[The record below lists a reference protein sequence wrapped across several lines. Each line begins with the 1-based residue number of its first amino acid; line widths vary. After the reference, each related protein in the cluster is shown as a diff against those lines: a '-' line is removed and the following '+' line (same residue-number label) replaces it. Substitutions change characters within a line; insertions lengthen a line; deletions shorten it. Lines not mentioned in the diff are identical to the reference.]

1 MRVAAGDHRRQ
12 KQLLN
17 MKLPNW
23 VVPGS
28 AVLFC
33 AACAV
38 LQSPTEHMR
47 TLARDAKFL
56 PVELSD
62 TRVLAYLRRS
72 PPAGKD
78 GRVVTVY
85 VESDGAP
92 WRFPDEPPADPTPL
106 KPFVMR
112 MAIADAS
119 LATAYLSRPCQY
131 LNEAARRECD
141 PRLWMQARFSEEAV
155 TTMNRAVDRVKASAG
170 AKQVNLVGYSGGG
183 AMAALIA
190 ARRKDVSCLV
200 TVAAPLDTNAWTDAL
215 RVSRLELS
223 MNPADVAGELR
234 NVRQTHFRGL
244 RDKLVPAATP
254 NRFFAQ
260 VTPGATINDK
270 PDFDH
275 QCCWSDE
282 WRELSRSSCLAQ

>member
-1 MRVAAGDHRRQ
+1 
-12 KQLLN
+12 

-38 LQSPTEHMR
+38 LQSPSEHAR
-47 TLARDAKFL
+47 TLARGAKFTEL
-56 PVELSD
+56 PLTDSRLV
-62 TRVLAYLRRS
+62 AYVRRS
-72 PPAGKD
+72 ETFDPS
-78 GRVVTVY
+78 RVTIY
-85 VESDGAP
+85 IESDGAP
-92 WRFPDEPPADPTPL
+92 WRMPDEPPADPTPL

-119 LATAYLSRPCQY
+119 SATAYLSRPCQY
-131 LNEAARRECD
+131 LSEAARRECD
-141 PRLWMQARFSEEAV
+141 PRLWMQARFSGEAV
-155 TTMNRAVDRVKASAG
+155 AATNQAVDQIKTITG
-170 AKQVNLVGYSGGG
+170 AVTVNLVGYSGGG

-190 ARRKDVSCLV
+190 ERRKDVNCLV

-215 RVSRLELS
+215 GVSRLVSSL
-223 MNPADVAGELR
+223 NPADAAGDLR
-234 NVRQTHFRGL
+234 TVRQTHFRGL
-244 RDKLVPAATP
+244 RDKLVPPATVSRFIEGAKPAAAVID
-254 NRFFAQ
+254 R
-260 VTPGATINDK
+260 

-275 QCCWSDE
+275 QCCWSEE

>member
-1 MRVAAGDHRRQ
+1 M
-12 KQLLN
+12 N
-17 MKLPNW
+17 LPNW

-28 AVLFC
+28 AVLLC

-38 LQSPTEHMR
+38 LQSPTEYMR
-47 TLARDAKFL
+47 TLARDAKFTEL
-56 PVELSD
+56 P
-62 TRVLAYLRRS
+62 LADSRLVAYVRRS
-72 PPAGKD
+72 ETSNPA
-78 GRVVTVY
+78 RVTIY
-85 VESDGAP
+85 IESDGAP
-92 WRFPDEPPADPTPL
+92 WRLPDEPPADPTPL

-119 LATAYLSRPCQY
+119 SATAYLSRPCQY
-131 LNEAARRECD
+131 LSEAARRDCD
-141 PRLWMQARFSEEAV
+141 PRLWMQARFSSEAV
-155 TTMNRAVDRVKASAG
+155 AAIGQAVDQIKTSTGAG
-170 AKQVNLVGYSGGG
+170 TVNLVGYSGGG

-190 ARRKDVSCLV
+190 ARRRDVNCLV

-215 RVSRLELS
+215 GVSRLELS
-223 MNPADVAGELR
+223 LNPADAAGDLR

-244 RDKLVPAATP
+244 RDKLVPPATV
-254 NRFFAQ
+254 NRFIERAKPAA
-260 VTPGATINDK
+260 VVDK